1 MIGGVIVLSLLLT
14 ALATAVFVF
23 QQNDQY
29 QQIVYRMAQL
39 RHQQLSE
46 DLVVNSPGMVLVS
59 STSVSGWGSGCT
71 TTYNCYNTT
80 ISNLGVVGVQITRIY
95 INSTG
100 PVGSGCSSTNPQPC
114 IINPSSAITSYAFN
128 QANAFI
134 NPGETNHALIFAL
147 PIAVSLPDPNPGYP
161 ENSILIVTSRGN
173 VFSFQWP
180 FQPQIFGQSQSAFS
194 SGVMRVAYT
203 GTFDSKNEPGAVAS
217 GSGGT
222 SGSGYCHLETAEPY
236 PAGIGYAEE
245 LTGLKSGS
253 TTYGDSGVLWFVNPW
268 IAGNGGGS
276 NNGYNDVLDSV
287 VSGTTT
293 LYIYVIVINTG
304 TTSYSPT
311 AGTIDLTWYGSNHFD
326 GYLIGVYYNGNFY
339 ATSPS
344 IAPGASY
351 YAIFEISSSIVM
363 LDNPPGG
370 GSPKTPAQSTMFW
383 GAASITDA
391 SENQN
396 FFSGSILL
404 SGLWIRYE
412 TSSGSCS

>member
-1 MIGGVIVLSLLLT
+1 
-14 ALATAVFVF
+14 
-23 QQNDQY
+23 
-29 QQIVYRMAQL
+29 
-39 RHQQLSE
+39 
-46 DLVVNSPGMVLVS
+46 
-59 STSVSGWGSGCT
+59 
-71 TTYNCYNTT
+71 
-80 ISNLGVVGVQITRIY
+80 
-95 INSTG
+95 
-100 PVGSGCSSTNPQPC
+100 
-114 IINPSSAITSYAFN
+114 
-128 QANAFI
+128 
-134 NPGETNHALIFAL
+134 
-147 PIAVSLPDPNPGYP
+147 
-161 ENSILIVTSRGN
+161 
-173 VFSFQWP
+173 
-180 FQPQIFGQSQSAFS
+180 
-194 SGVMRVAYT
+194 
-203 GTFDSKNEPGAVAS
+203 
-217 GSGGT
+217 
-222 SGSGYCHLETAEPY
+222 
-236 PAGIGYAEE
+236 
-245 LTGLKSGS
+245 
-253 TTYGDSGVLWFVNPW
+253 VLWFVNPW

-276 NNGYNDVLDSV
+276 SYNDVLDSV
-287 VSGTTT
+287 VSGKTT

-304 TTSYSPT
+304 ATSYSPT

-412 TSSGSCS
+412 ASSGSCS